1 MEGFGGTNGR
11 NDIISKSKEM
21 IKITFI
27 CICVLTTFM
36 PMHHLCAW
44 GLRGPEDGVRSSGN

>member
-1 MEGFGGTNGR
+1 MEAFGGTNGR
-11 NDIISKSKEM
+11 NDIISKPKEM
-21 IKITFI
+21 IKITFT

-44 GLRGPEDGVRSSGN
+44 GPRGPEEGVRSSGN